1 MIQYLR
7 DNWASLEPEL
17 ITHLTVVAITLVVAT
32 IIGVSLGIAASRS
45 RLLSSV
51 VLGLA
56 SAMVTL
62 PSFAVFGVLEIYFG
76 LGDLPVEIGLVLY
89 AQLPI
94 VRNTAVAL
102 TGVDPAVLEAATG
115 MGFRPLRRLLRIELP
130 LALPLIIAGLRQAT
144 VAVVAIATVG
154 AAVGSNNLGAP
165 ILAGIRGGGTYPV
178 LAGVVPVALI
188 GVLADALLG
197 GAQRLLSRG
206 RGTVRTAGA

>member
-7 DNWASLEPEL
+7 DNWSSLEPEL
-17 ITHLTVVAITLVVAT
+17 VTHLTIVAVTLVVAS
-32 IIGVSLGIAASRS
+32 IVGVSLGIAASRS

-56 SAMVTL
+56 SAMITL
-62 PSFAVFGVLEIYFG
+62 PSFAVFGVLQIYFG

-94 VRNTAVAL
+94 VRNTAVGL
-102 TGVDPAVLEAATG
+102 NGVDPAVLEAATG

-154 AAVGSNNLGAP
+154 AAVGSNNLGSP
-165 ILAGIRGGGTYPV
+165 ILAGIRGGGAYPV
-178 LAGVVPVALI
+178 LAGVLPVALI
-188 GVLADALLG
+188 GIGADALLG
-197 GAQRLLSRG
+197 ALQRLLG
-206 RGTVRTAGA
+206 RGHGGVRTAPA

>member
-17 ITHLTVVAITLVVAT
+17 VTHLTVVVITLAVAT
-32 IIGVSLGIAASRS
+32 VIGVSLGIAASRS
-45 RLLSSV
+45 RLLSSL

-56 SAMVTL
+56 SAMITL

-102 TGVDPAVLEAATG
+102 SGVDPAVLEAATG

-206 RGTVRTAGA
+206 RGTVPTATA